1 MRIKNLLIS
10 VIIVFLG
17 AGITL
22 LGQDTVTVNATIRGV
37 TTFVLDG
44 TDTGGSR
51 PAGNYT
57 TAETCNF
64 GTLDAV
70 GGAITGGDP
79 APVTGLTGLPV
90 NAAGADLSGGDGFA
104 DPLCVGAFYPF
115 FVAVG
120 TPNQTAHADAALAIY
135 AHSTGIAT
143 YSLGVAAVKTSGDAS
158 VTLGQLKWKVNATT
172 GGSGYQDYTD
182 FSGTS
187 ATIISGSG
195 NLTPTYLF
203 HDYGLLVEFT
213 DVTGANVWTVNYTL
227 TTT

>member
-1 MRIKNLLIS
+1 MRIKYLLIL
-10 VIIVFLG
+10 VMILFLG

-44 TDTGGSR
+44 TDAGGSR
-51 PAGNYT
+51 PAGHYT

-64 GTLDAV
+64 GSLDAA
-70 GGAITGGDP
+70 GGAITGGD
-79 APVTGLTGLPV
+79 ALVTGLTGLPV
-90 NAAGADLSGGDGFA
+90 DAAGADLSGGDGFA
-104 DPLCVGAFYPF
+104 DPNCVGAFYPF

-120 TPNQTAHADAALAIY
+120 SPDQTAHADAGLAIY

-143 YSLGVAAVKTSGDAS
+143 YSLDVAAAKTAGDAS
-158 VTLGQLKWKVNATT
+158 VTVGQLKWKTNSTT
-172 GGSGYQDYTD
+172 GGSGYQDYTN
-182 FSGTS
+182 FSGASTN
-187 ATIISGSG
+187 IINGSG

-213 DVTGANVWTVNYTL
+213 DVTGANTWLVTYTL